1 MDILN
6 EIAPSG
12 TLRVAINVGNGVL
25 TSYDEQTNVAGGI
38 TVDIANA
45 LAAELS
51 LPIELKIYKS
61 AGNVVDAV
69 TRGEWDVAFLARDPK
84 RGEIIGFSHPYI
96 LIEGSY
102 LVREASNFQ
111 SNEDVDK
118 PGVRIAVGKGAA
130 YDLYLSRTLQHAS
143 IERAPTTPTAVDLF
157 FEKDLEVAAGV
168 RQPLNEFAA
177 NRDDVR
183 VLPGRFMVIEQA
195 MAVPANRPNALQ
207 FIDAHVRKL
216 IASGKVASLIKQFD
230 KHQASVPDQS

>member
-1 MDILN
+1 MDIRN

-25 TSYDEQTNVAGGI
+25 TSYDEHANVAGGI
-38 TVDIANA
+38 TVEIANA

-69 TRGEWDVAFLARDPK
+69 TRGEWDIAFLARDPK
-84 RGEIIGFSHPYI
+84 RAEIIGFSHPYI

-102 LVREASNFQ
+102 LVRRESQFTT
-111 SNEDVDK
+111 NEDVDR

-130 YDLYLSRTLQHAS
+130 YDLYLSRTLQYAT

-157 FEKDLEVAAGV
+157 LKRTLRSQQVC
-168 RQPLNEFAA
+168 
-177 NRDDVR
+177 
-183 VLPGRFMVIEQA
+183 
-195 MAVPANRPNALQ
+195 
-207 FIDAHVRKL
+207 
-216 IASGKVASLIKQFD
+216 ASR
-230 KHQASVPDQS
+230 